1 MPTARFTIG
10 KRRTTKKQKGTTTT
24 ATATTAATTTTTATA
39 TTNTATL
46 LPLLLLPLLLLP
58 LLLLPLLLLLLLTLL
73 LPLLLLLLLLPL
85 LPLLLQLLVTDTSS
99 LYSAAFLER
108 VPIMSLHPDACHD
121 KRSSRSSAKPDQ
133 SGSPSICDEMPIVS
147 LSNTDNKIRTL
158 SILQD
163 NLWKRPSNKCEPV
176 GPLTV
181 IKKEHAFTSPFLTCL
196 SAYFVATLRNYL
208 MYPPVRIL
216 RIFYS
221 AGAWCPFQDADLD
234 LRTMIMR
241 C

>member
-10 KRRTTKKQKGTTTT
+10 KRRTTTKKHKGTTTT
-24 ATATTAATTTTTATA
+24 ATATTASTTATTATATA
-39 TTNTATL
+39 TTNTAT
-46 LPLLLLPLLLLP
+46 LLPLLLLP

-85 LPLLLQLLVTDTSS
+85 LPLLLLLLLLLLVTDTSS
-99 LYSAAFLER
+99 LYSAAFLEC

-121 KRSSRSSAKPDQ
+121 KRSSRSSVKPDQ

-196 SAYFVATLRNYL
+196 SAYFVATLCTLLYVFCAFFTVPEL
-208 MYPPVRIL
+208 GVL
-216 RIFYS
+216 F
-221 AGAWCPFQDADLD
+221 
-234 LRTMIMR
+234 RTPTST
-241 C
+241 

>member
-10 KRRTTKKQKGTTTT
+10 KRRTTTKKQKGTTTT
-24 ATATTAATTTTTATA
+24 ATATTASTTATTATATA
-39 TTNTATL
+39 TTNTAT
-46 LPLLLLPLLLLP
+46 LLP

-85 LPLLLQLLVTDTSS
+85 LPLLLLLLLLLLLVTDTSS
-99 LYSAAFLER
+99 LYSAAFLEC

-121 KRSSRSSAKPDQ
+121 KRSSRSSVKPDQ

-181 IKKEHAFTSPFLTCL
+181 IKKEHAFTPLF
-196 SAYFVATLRNYL
+196 
-208 MYPPVRIL
+208 
-216 RIFYS
+216 
-221 AGAWCPFQDADLD
+221 
-234 LRTMIMR
+234 
-241 C
+241 